1 MREDGKG
8 DSHVVR
14 NLQHHQFN
22 PPGRGR
28 QMVAAAGRNVLRC
41 VRERRS
47 APLGTPP
54 LCKSRPRR
62 PRIGVLIAGRPQPAL
77 FGIVASLLS
86 AAVTSDC
93 KDTVTAPPLPRFVA
107 ANLAA
112 GSSHTCG
119 VKSAVAAYCW
129 GDNTHGQLGTG
140 STANS
145 GRPVA
150 VAGGFRCSG
159 LTAGNFHSCGLTSAG
174 TALCWGDDTYGQL
187 GTG

>member
-1 MREDGKG
+1 M
-8 DSHVVR
+8 
-14 NLQHHQFN
+14 
-22 PPGRGR
+22 
-28 QMVAAAGRNVLRC
+28 
-41 VRERRS
+41 
-47 APLGTPP
+47 
-54 LCKSRPRR
+54 
-62 PRIGVLIAGRPQPAL
+62 IAGRPQPAL

-119 VKSAVAAYCW
+119 VKSAGAAYCW

-150 VAGGFRCSG
+150 VAGGFRFSG
-159 LTAGNFHSCGLTSAG
+159 LTAGQRIVVPQVSGVASAG
-174 TALCWGDDTYGQL
+174 GATGGRRGFGGFGGL
-187 GTG
+187 GGGRGRGGN

>member
-86 AAVTSDC
+86 AALTSDC

-119 VKSAVAAYCW
+119 VKSAGAAYCW
-129 GDNTHGQLGTG
+129 GDNTYGQLGTG
-140 STANS
+140 STAS
-145 GRPVA
+145 TGTPVA
-150 VAGGFRCSG
+150 VAGGFVFGALAAGARHTCGVASSG
-159 LTAGNFHSCGLTSAG
+159 AAY
-174 TALCWGDDTYGQL
+174 CWGDNAYGKL